1 MRDTGSEGCQLV
13 DRTSLYGCSVT
24 GAALVQAK
32 MVRGKDVPGT
42 PDRSNGRKARQSSLL
57 GGGGG
62 RQESGRR
69 ELVGGFYE
77 GSLLEPASDPDTAT
91 LWTAPGWFPLTGHRS
106 LFEASQAQLKDP
118 LGMAPGGYCFW
129 QPRICRSVRGDGSVA
144 QLKCCQVPWS
154 AHRWPVSSRPCCLR
168 TSLPRPGQACEASLE
183 PTQAAWL
190 AQHK

>member
-62 RQESGRR
+62 RQE
-69 ELVGGFYE
+69 EVGI
-77 GSLLEPASDPDTAT
+77 
-91 LWTAPGWFPLTGHRS
+91 H
-106 LFEASQAQLKDP
+106 
-118 LGMAPGGYCFW
+118 PGGES
-129 QPRICRSVRGDGSVA
+129 PGDNTRKQHTESYIHGS
-144 QLKCCQVPWS
+144 WY
-154 AHRWPVSSRPCCLR
+154 
-168 TSLPRPGQACEASLE
+168 
-183 PTQAAWL
+183 
-190 AQHK
+190 